1 MIGGAGV
8 FCRRELDEEVVA
20 DGVGADTVGGAGAGA
35 VVGLESGMTEGMS
48 NSGGRIYAEWTGKT
62 WKAVLDDAKTYLGC
76 GMDGCHNF
84 CVFAVILVL
93 FQ

>member
-48 NSGGRIYAEWTGKT
+48 NSGGRIYAEWTGKD
-62 WKAVLDDAKTYLGC
+62 VEGC
-76 GMDGCHNF
+76 VGRCQDLPWVWHGRMS
-84 CVFAVILVL
+84 
-93 FQ
+93 